1 MLAFVLIIGL
11 ASARLARL
19 ALDDSIFDEPRDEIL
34 DHTEG
39 KLATLLS
46 CPWCVSAYTTGALIA
61 VVDLAGFS
69 VPLPFVVWLAAWQVA
84 VAAYFTTDWIAGR
97 D

>member
-1 MLAFVLIIGL
+1 MLALVLIVGL
-11 ASARLARL
+11 ASARLVRL

-46 CPWCVSAYTTGALIA
+46 CPWCVSAYTTGAL
-61 VVDLAGFS
+61 VVGVDLIGYS

-84 VAAYFTTDWIAGR
+84 VAVYFTVEWIAGR